1 MSKLEITLKKS
12 PTGFEKSQGA
22 TARALGLTKVGRT
35 VVQPDNNSIRG
46 MIFKIRHMLQVVEV
60 AE

>member
-12 PTGFEKSQGA
+12 PIGFEGSQGA
-22 TARALGLTKVGRT
+22 TA
-35 VVQPDNNSIRG
+35 RG

>member
-12 PTGFEKSQGA
+12 PIGFEGSQGA

-35 VVQPDNNSIRG
+35 VIQPDNNSIRG
-46 MIFKIRHMLQVVEV
+46 MIFTIRHMLQVVEV

>member
-1 MSKLEITLKKS
+1 LKKS
-12 PTGFEKSQGA
+12 PIGFEGSQGA

-35 VVQPDNNSIRG
+35 VIQPDNNSIRG

>member
-1 MSKLEITLKKS
+1 
-12 PTGFEKSQGA
+12 
-22 TARALGLTKVGRT
+22 LTKVGRT
-35 VVQPDNNSIRG
+35 VIQPDNNSIRG